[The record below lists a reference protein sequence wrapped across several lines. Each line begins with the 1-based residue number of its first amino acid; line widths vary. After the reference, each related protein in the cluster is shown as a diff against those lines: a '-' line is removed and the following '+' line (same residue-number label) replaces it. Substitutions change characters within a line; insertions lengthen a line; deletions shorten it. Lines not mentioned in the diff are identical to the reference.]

1 MPLLCLSGNRTFC
14 CGLFKKKRRI
24 LSKKFENICKFQWF
38 ILEFQS
44 KKISTKKLG
53 DFGIVNIV
61 QEATPISP
69 DDQLI
74 HSSIQNEEQT
84 SPILDDIR
92 K

>member
-1 MPLLCLSGNRTFC
+1 L
-14 CGLFKKKRRI
+14 K
-24 LSKKFENICKFQWF
+24 NICKFQWF

-44 KKISTKKLG
+44 KKGPTKKLG

-61 QEATPISP
+61 QEATPISS

-74 HSSIQNEEQT
+74 HSSIQNKEQT
-84 SPILDDIR
+84 STQQLAEQTSQMFDDIR